1 MREIGG
7 DARGVDNI
15 VEGELVNERGQLQKQ
30 RQRLRWHKG
39 QQNMPS
45 SSSWGSET
53 AANLSN
59 ATRGASN
66 NCSEVVSMI
75 FTAEMAMITARCSW
89 MAYRP

>member
-1 MREIGG
+1 M
-7 DARGVDNI
+7 A
-15 VEGELVNERGQLQKQ
+15 Q
-30 RQRLRWHKG
+30 RSAKHAL
-39 QQNMPS
+39 

-75 FTAEMAMITARCSW
+75 LTAKMTMITERYSW